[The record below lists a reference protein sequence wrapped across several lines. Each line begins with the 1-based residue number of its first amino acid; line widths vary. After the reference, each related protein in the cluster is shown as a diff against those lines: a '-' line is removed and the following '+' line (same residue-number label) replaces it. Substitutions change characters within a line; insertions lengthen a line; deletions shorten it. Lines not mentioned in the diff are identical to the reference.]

1 VQFSKALPPELKTTE
16 IKMKNDE
23 WNHGLWPALQKL
35 LKELKLNIGSAKF
48 ENTQPMPM
56 PMV

>member
-1 VQFSKALPPELKTTE
+1 
-16 IKMKNDE
+16 MKNDE

-56 PMV
+56 PMVQ